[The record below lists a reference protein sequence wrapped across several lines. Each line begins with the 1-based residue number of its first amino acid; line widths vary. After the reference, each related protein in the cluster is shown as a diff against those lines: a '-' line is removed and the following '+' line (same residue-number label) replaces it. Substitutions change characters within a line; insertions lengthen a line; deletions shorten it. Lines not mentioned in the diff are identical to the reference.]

1 MFFFGKDTEST
12 QYATLI
18 DISSGSVG
26 IGIIESTPRESLPKL
41 LYAQRTEMRVSTHTK
56 SDMHT
61 DVERIKEVLLSS
73 ALTLANDGLRILREH
88 NEKAKITSFFVTC
101 SSPWAYTIARNVRY
115 ENDTSFK
122 ITKSI
127 VYELIQSAEKEIL
140 STIREHTH
148 IQTHEF
154 QIVEK
159 ATVDITVNDYSVINP
174 FNLNGKMLSLS
185 HIVGLVP
192 TGILSSI
199 SEIQDKLFP
208 HTHLRTHTFMLVA
221 YCVLR
226 DLFPK
231 SRSMCIIDITGEAT
245 EFGIVE
251 NNLLVENSF
260 IQQGCNTLLRDVSK
274 SSGKPV
280 SDIRTSLY
288 EAEKHNT
295 LDSKIYEPFSGSYT
309 ESVQTQL
316 TTILAQRS
324 LPEHIILITNPPFA
338 YYFKTLLEKV
348 ISEVIHSEVLITTLD
363 NDTIQSLSETN
374 NSYDTDVYLSL
385 SARFFHKVNGCAE
398 IDIID

>member
-1 MFFFGKDTEST
+1 MFFFGKDTEFT
-12 QYATLI
+12 QYAILI

-26 IGIIESTPRESLPKL
+26 VGIIESAPNKSLSKL
-41 LYAQRTEMRVSTHTK
+41 LYTQRTEMRVNTHTK
-56 SDMHT
+56 SDTHT

-88 NEKAKITSFFVTC
+88 NENAIITSFFVTC

-115 ENDTSFK
+115 ENDMSFK

-127 VYELIQSAEKEIL
+127 VQELIQSAENEIL
-140 STIREHTH
+140 STIREHAH

-192 TGILSSI
+192 TDILSSI

-231 SRSMCIIDITGEAT
+231 SHSMCIIDITGEVT
-245 EFGIVE
+245 EFGIIE

-260 IQQGCNTLLRDVSK
+260 IQQGCNALLRDVSK
-274 SSGKPV
+274 SSGKPIT
-280 SDIRTSLY
+280 DIRTSLY

-295 LDSKIYEPFSGSYT
+295 FDLKMYESFSASYT
-309 ESVQTQL
+309 ESVQKQL
-316 TTILAQRS
+316 TEILTQRS
-324 LPEHIILITNPPFA
+324 LPDHIIVTTNQPFA
-338 YYFKTLLEKV
+338 HYFKILLEKI
-348 ISEVIHSEVLITTLD
+348 ISEIIHSEVSITILD
-363 NDTIQSLSETN
+363 NDTIQSLSETHD
-374 NSYDTDVYLSL
+374 SYDTDIYLSL